1 MTRPCARGST
11 VASQGCCARRFALPL
26 PREGL
31 RATVELGSDGQPS
44 HLYVAVIQERDY
56 ATIDPGSRGEHDIE
70 LGLFAGW
77 CAINGI
83 LREGRLEA
91 ERLDALR
98 ARQVTPLTFFSTTLG
113 GLLWEGDVKPEFD
126 SFCYAYMRRLTEP
139 KEATRLRDVQTIFGE
154 DNYRRRA
161 GEPITEDS
169 WTNYDRVASRYT
181 QRPEQWRRGETNSMV
196 DLPGE
201 DTMPDGVR

>member
-1 MTRPCARGST
+1 MRRSIPAAEASTISSSVYLLAGVRSTAFCARDGWRLSVST
-11 VASQGCCARRFALPL
+11 RF
-26 PREGL
+26 
-31 RATVELGSDGQPS
+31 ELGRCP
-44 HLYVAVIQERDY
+44 R
-56 ATIDPGSRGEHDIE
+56 
-70 LGLFAGW
+70 
-77 CAINGI
+77 
-83 LREGRLEA
+83 
-91 ERLDALR
+91 
-98 ARQVTPLTFFSTTLG
+98 TFFSTTLG

-126 SFCYAYMRRLTEP
+126 SFCYACMRRLMEP
-139 KEATRLRDVQTIFGE
+139 EEATQLRDVQTIFGE

-181 QRPEQWRRGETNSMV
+181 QRPEQRRRGETNSMV